1 MLTNNPV
8 LIHWC
13 TETVFKEKYGVWDP
27 TGVDYNSPYLIVNSV
42 VKLSTPTSKGK
53 GWSGEDLSYW
63 YICIC
68 LLISITTNRKREST
82 EKGKGWGES

>member
-1 MLTNNPV
+1 MLVNNPGV
-8 LIHWC
+8 LVYRNCIQRKTWC
-13 TETVFKEKYGVWDP
+13 MGLYA
-27 TGVDYNSPYLIVNSV
+27 GVDYNSTYFIVNSV
-42 VKLSTPTSKGK
+42 VSYPPPTTRVK

-82 EKGKGWGES
+82 EKGEGRGES